1 MVRTKIKPGTKELS
15 FQNNKKYLF
24 GTDLRC
30 QGLIAV
36 DHILR
41 TLSAWTEEALAPLVA
56 GAGFD
61 ATSAVVVVATCWPE
75 FEARFATLGLMS
87 KLSRGNS
94 TKVVN
99 LCVDVAL

>member
-1 MVRTKIKPGTKELS
+1 MS
-15 FQNNKKYLF
+15 FYNDKKSRYLF

-30 QGLIAV
+30 QGLMAV

-41 TLSAWTEEALAPLVA
+41 TLSAWTEEEALAPLEEA
-56 GAGFD
+56 GAGLD
-61 ATSAVVVVATCWPE
+61 AASAVVVATCWPE